1 MIARTVVV
9 TSLLLAGCAK
19 ADPAAEKAVLD
30 DMPLARATAA
40 SAYMQACAGRD
51 DKGRTLCRACFT
63 HMHVMPDGKIDVWSD
78 NNEYT
83 LDKGSV
89 LIEDPKGGTH
99 ATHIAAEDGAK
110 ERAKGATSFEIYL
123 TGLFEDGDKWCA
135 GFGGTRHAL
144 KNVIADAS
152 RGHYVVT
159 Q

>member
-1 MIARTVVV
+1 MNVRAVVV

-30 DMPLARATAA
+30 DMPLTRATAA
-40 SAYMQACAGRD
+40 SAYMQDCAGRD

-78 NNEYT
+78 DNEYT
-83 LDKGSV
+83 LENGKV

-99 ATHIAAEDGAK
+99 ATHVAAADGAK
-110 ERAKGATSFEIYL
+110 ERAKGAASFEKYL
-123 TGLFEDGDKWCA
+123 TGLFEDGNNWCA
-135 GFGGTRHAL
+135 GFGGARHDL
-144 KNVIADAS
+144 KNVIADAAH
-152 RGHYVVT
+152 GKYVVV